1 MHETI
6 DINNLILAA
15 IFSAFG
21 VLVPVLFHLV
31 GLGSIFLPMFI
42 PLAAGAFFLSPVN
55 ALILGIFTPLAS
67 ALLTGMPPFYPP
79 VAFIMMAGL
88 GVFCLAISVLS
99 HRTSLPRVA
108 VLAAAIVAERI
119 ILLLF
124 LAAIMPALKIS
135 YRAFSLYELAKGVPG
150 MILILVTVPLMVRW
164 LERVI
169 SSRSLKLFEHSHQE

>member
-1 MHETI
+1 MHETL
-6 DINNLILAA
+6 DINNLILAV

-55 ALILGIFTPLAS
+55 ALIMGMFTPLAS

-88 GVFCLAISVLS
+88 GVFCLVISILS
-99 HRTSLPRVA
+99 HRTSLPRIA
-108 VLAAAIVAERI
+108 VLAVAILAERTV
-119 ILLLF
+119 LLLS
-124 LAAIMPALKIS
+124 LSVIMPALKIS
-135 YRAFSLYELAKGVPG
+135 YRAFSLYELAKGAPG
-150 MILILVTVPLMVRW
+150 TILILLTVPLMVKW
-164 LERVI
+164 LKQVI
-169 SSRSLKLFEHSHQE
+169 SSRSLRLFEHSH